1 MRRKLL
7 IGAISLLSLIFL
19 LLIAVFV
26 YVRSGQLD
34 VYLQRQV
41 IEALADVGI
50 KAKIGKAHL
59 DIRGSRVTLENIE
72 LYAGDGQKPFGAI
85 DTLSAQFS
93 VLSYLHQRIQITQ
106 VEVIHPHA
114 WIEID
119 ENGGLNLAELH
130 APPSK
135 QEVKEKS
142 ITFLTSNFEIKDGE
156 LNFVDRRRNITAE
169 VTDIAAHLVP
179 LEPASIEDRLD
190 HRLEF
195 GFTKATAT
203 VDGRKIQNIT
213 VNILAHVT
221 DHSAEILALNDDPQ
235 FKLTSDLG
243 EVKVNGRVDSFEP
256 LKYNFRSCF
265 IDRISSIPGRRQR
278 DRR

>member
-59 DIRGSRVTLENIE
+59 DIRGARVTLENIE
-72 LYAGDGQKPFGAI
+72 LYAGDGKEPFGAF
-85 DTLSAQFS
+85 DSLAAQFS
-93 VLSYLHQRIQITQ
+93 VLSYLHQKIQITQ
-106 VEVIHPHA
+106 VEIDHPHA
-114 WIEID
+114 WLEID
-119 ENGGLNLAELH
+119 EQGRFNLAELH

-142 ITFLTSNFEIKDGE
+142 VVFLTSNFEVKHGE
-156 LNFVDRRRNITAE
+156 VSFVDRQRNIIGQASE
-169 VTDIAAHLVP
+169 IVAHLVP
-179 LEPASIEDRLD
+179 LEPESIEDKLN

-195 GFTKATAT
+195 GFTGATAT
-203 VDGRKIQNIT
+203 VDGRDIHNIT
-213 VNILAHVT
+213 ANILAH
-221 DHSAEILALNDDPQ
+221 
-235 FKLTSDLG
+235 
-243 EVKVNGRVDSFEP
+243 
-256 LKYNFRSCF
+256 
-265 IDRISSIPGRRQR
+265 
-278 DRR
+278 